1 MIGKYLFD
9 VIISEVDYR
18 VAIGPDYATYLV
30 GEDYFSA
37 A

>member
-9 VIISEVDYR
+9 VIISEIYYGI
-18 VAIGPDYATYLV
+18 AIGPDYATYLV